1 MYGEENMSNFFIT
14 LLFGWAGIH
23 KFLEKKTK
31 MGILYL
37 LTFGLFGFGWLF
49 DIVKS
54 AKQLLNK
61 PKYQITVPQTFE
73 VAGTYYKQNEIKSI
87 LCENS
92 SYHNNSRLNCTKI
105 YKYNYTRKNAIFVPE
120 PQNKHDKNAIMVV
133 INNICVG
140 YVPAYLCDSVH
151 QLLKKHSIKNVEAQ
165 IYGGD
170 YKYIDSEGDLIKEKA
185 PLAIKIN
192 IIL

>member
-1 MYGEENMSNFFIT
+1 MTNFFIT
-14 LLFGWAGIH
+14 LFLGWTGIH
-23 KFLEKKTK
+23 KFLDRKIA

-37 LTFGLFGFGWLF
+37 LTFGLFGFGWIF
-49 DIVKS
+49 DVVKAGKELS
-54 AKQLLNK
+54 AKTKSPNVNPLN
-61 PKYQITVPQTFE
+61 FE

-92 SYHNNSRLNCTKI
+92 SYRNNSPANHNKI
-105 YKYNYTRKNAIFVPE
+105 YKYNYTRKNAFLIPE

-133 INNICVG
+133 VNDVCVG
-140 YVPAYLCDSVH
+140 YVPADLCNSVH
-151 QLLKKHSIKNVEAQ
+151 QLLNKHSIKNVEAQ

-170 YKYIDSEGDLIKEKA
+170 YKYIDSEGDLLKEKA